1 MSASMTA
8 GGAVQLNE
16 LDTVLTEVTDA
27 LFELQ
32 RPDGSWEGRLSA
44 SPGSTADVL
53 IAMHLADPAGCADL
67 IQRGLRF
74 LMQTQGADGGWGDDV
89 DTPST
94 LNGTALSVA
103 ALALIAPDDAAEH
116 IRRGWARVEEFGG
129 PDAIRDVEQC
139 SLTVL
144 VHFYLVLAGLMSD
157 EGLLR
162 CPIELALLP
171 APVRRKLTFA
181 MPTALSWGLMCAEL
195 MPGGA
200 IRSALNR
207 VATPPA
213 IEYLD
218 GLVGFEGPDGG
229 FVESPMMSANVCIG
243 LTLAGKRQD
252 IVQHCLRYF
261 RATIKPEGAWAV
273 TRDLEVDATN
283 FISAGMQQAGLADDA
298 RVTKA
303 VDWIRSAQRDED
315 FIWTG
320 APPGGWGWA
329 LPSGWP
335 NAGNTADAVIA
346 LSGAGERADEGDSGS
361 PIRRGVEWLLR
372 QQNYDGGWS
381 CFAHVGRIASLDPSF
396 AMVGKARSPKV
407 LYGPCA
413 VMSAEAVSALALSGA
428 CGPADA
434 PLVKAYSWFAEAQR
448 ADGAILNKW
457 YMGRVT
463 GTGSVLRA
471 LGDARLGESLVA
483 RRCVSWLRLNQNEDG
498 GWGDALGRG
507 HSTVEETAMAM
518 LGLCAVGADP
528 ASPVTARGARWL
540 IEHRGADGL
549 WQPSLLGVYFLEL
562 LYRHDHTAN
571 GYALQAVAR
580 YRELA
585 RTGGRMAPRYTTPHW
600 VKDR

>member
-1 MSASMTA
+1 MSLDPILPPA
-8 GGAVQLNE
+8 E
-16 LDTVLTEVTDA
+16 LDRALARTADA
-27 LFELQ
+27 LFALQ
-32 RPDGSWEGRLSA
+32 RSDGSWEGRLSA
-44 SPGSTADVL
+44 SPGSTADVV
-53 IAMHLADPAGCADL
+53 IAMHLADPEGCRDL
-67 IQRGLRF
+67 IRRGLDF
-74 LMQTQGADGGWGDDV
+74 LLANQGPDGGWGDDV
-89 DTPST
+89 DTEPT

-103 ALALIAPDDAAEH
+103 ALALVIPDEAAGQ

-129 PDAIRDVEQC
+129 TAAIRDVEQC

-171 APVRRKLTFA
+171 APLRRKLTFA

-195 MPGGA
+195 MPGG
-200 IRSALNR
+200 RVRTALNKA
-207 VATPPA
+207 ATPKA
-213 IEYLD
+213 IEYLE
-218 GLVGFEGPDGG
+218 GLVGFEGPEGG

-243 LTLAGKRQD
+243 LTIAKQRPD
-252 IVQHCLRYF
+252 IVRHCLDYF
-261 RATIKPEGAWAV
+261 RATIKPEGGWAV

-283 FISAGMQQAGLADDA
+283 FITTGLQHAGLGDDA

-303 VDWIRSAQRDED
+303 VGWIRSAQRDED

-320 APPGGWGWA
+320 APPGGWGWG

-335 NAGNTADAVIA
+335 NSGNTGDAVIA
-346 LSGAGERADEGDSGS
+346 LSGDGADVRD
-361 PIRRGVEWLLR
+361 PQVRRGTEWLLR
-372 QQNYDGGWS
+372 QQNYDGSWS
-381 CFAHVGRIASLDPSF
+381 CFAQVGRIASMDPSF

-413 VMSAEAVSALALSGA
+413 VMSAEAFSALALSGR
-428 CGPADA
+428 CRPDDE
-434 PLVKAYSWFAEAQR
+434 PLRNAYAWFAKVQR
-448 ADGAILNKW
+448 ADGAIENKW
-457 YMGRVT
+457 YVGQVC

-471 LGDARLGESLVA
+471 LGDAGLGSSAVA

-507 HSTVEETAMAM
+507 HSTVEETAMAL
-518 LGLCAVGADP
+518 LGLCASG
-528 ASPVTARGARWL
+528 VTPTAPMAARGARWL
-540 IEHRGADGL
+540 VDHRDADGL

-571 GYALQAVAR
+571 GYALQALAR
-580 YRELA
+580 YREALRDDTA
-585 RTGGRMAPRYTTPHW
+585 TAPGTFDQPRWAVPH
-600 VKDR
+600 VRR

>member
-1 MSASMTA
+1 MTDS
-8 GGAVQLNE
+8 GAPRLSE
-16 LDTVLTEVTDA
+16 LDSTLAAVTSA

-32 RPDGSWEGRLSA
+32 RSDGSWQGRLSP

-53 IAMHLADPAGCADL
+53 IAMHLADPDGCADL
-67 IQRGLRF
+67 IQRGLQF
-74 LMQTQGADGGWGDDV
+74 LMQTQGDDGGWGDDV

-103 ALALIAPDDAAEH
+103 ALALIAPDQAAEQ
-116 IRRGWARVEEFGG
+116 IRRAWARVEEFGG
-129 PDAIRDVEQC
+129 PAAVRDVEQC

-162 CPIELALLP
+162 CPAELALLP
-171 APVRRKLTFA
+171 AAVRRKLTFA

-195 MPGGA
+195 MPGGT

-207 VATPPA
+207 AATPPA

-243 LTLAGKRQD
+243 MTMAKQRLD
-252 IVQHCLRYF
+252 IARHCLRYF
-261 RATIKPEGAWAV
+261 RATIKPEGAWSV

-283 FISAGMQQAGLADDA
+283 FITVGMRHAGLGDDA

-303 VDWIRSAQRDED
+303 VDWIRGAQRDED

-335 NAGNTADAVIA
+335 NTGNTADAVIA
-346 LSGAGERADEGDSGS
+346 LSGAGDGISDS
-361 PIRRGVEWLLR
+361 RTLRGAEWLLR
-372 QQNYDGGWS
+372 QQNYDGSWS
-381 CFAHVGRIASLDPSF
+381 CFARVGRIATLDPSF

-413 VMSAEAVSALALSGA
+413 VMSAEAVSALALSGM
-428 CGPADA
+428 CGPKDK
-434 PLVKAYSWFAEAQR
+434 PLARAYSWFRRVQH
-448 ADGAILNKW
+448 ADGSLLNKW
-457 YMGRVT
+457 YLGRVT

-471 LGDARLGESLVA
+471 LGDADLGNSEVA

-518 LGLCAVGADP
+518 LGLCAVGVDP
-528 ASPVTARGARWL
+528 ASPVPARGARWL
-540 IEHRGADGL
+540 IDHRGSDGL
-549 WQPSLLGVYFLEL
+549 WQASLLGVYFLEL

-580 YRELA
+580 YRELV
-585 RTGGRMAPRYTTPHW
+585 RTGGRMTARYATPDW

>member
-1 MSASMTA
+1 MMTDS
-8 GGAVQLNE
+8 GAVQLKE
-16 LDTVLTEVTDA
+16 LDTALAEVTSA
-27 LFELQ
+27 LFQ
-32 RPDGSWEGRLSA
+32 RQRSDGSWEGRLSA

-53 IAMHLADPAGCADL
+53 IAMHLADPVGCADL

-74 LMQTQGADGGWGDDV
+74 LMEEQGDDGGWGDDV

-116 IRRGWARVEEFGG
+116 ICRGWARVEQFGG
-129 PDAIRDVEQC
+129 PAAIRDVEQC

-144 VHFYLVLAGLMSD
+144 VHFYLVLAGVMSD
-157 EGLLR
+157 DGLLR
-162 CPIELALLP
+162 CPVELALFP
-171 APVRRKLTFA
+171 APIRRKLTFA

-200 IRSALNR
+200 IRSAVNR
-207 VATPPA
+207 AATPPA

-229 FVESPMMSANVCIG
+229 FVESPMMTANVCIG
-243 LTLAGKRQD
+243 LTLAKQRQD
-252 IVQHCLRYF
+252 IVRHCLRYF

-283 FISAGMQQAGLADDA
+283 FITVGMQHAGLGDDA
-298 RVTKA
+298 RVAKA
-303 VDWIRSAQRDED
+303 VDWIRGAQRDED

-335 NAGNTADAVIA
+335 NTGNTADAVIA
-346 LSGAGERADEGDSGS
+346 VSGTGDRGS
-361 PIRRGVEWLLR
+361 DGRVSRGAEWLLR
-372 QQNYDGGWS
+372 QQNYDGSWS
-381 CFAHVGRIASLDPSF
+381 CFAHVGRIATLDPSF
-396 AMVGKARSPKV
+396 VMVGKARSPKV

-413 VMSAEAVSALALSGA
+413 VMSAEAVSALALSGT
-428 CGPADA
+428 CGPAGR
-434 PLVKAYSWFAEAQR
+434 PLARAYSWFHKVQQ

-457 YMGRVT
+457 YLGRVA

-471 LGDARLGESLVA
+471 LGDAHLGESQVA
-483 RRCVSWLRLNQNEDG
+483 RRCVSWLRLNQNKDG
-498 GWGDALGRG
+498 GWGDALGLG

-518 LGLCAVGADP
+518 LGLCAVGVDP
-528 ASPVTARGARWL
+528 ASPVSARGARWL
-540 IEHRGADGL
+540 IDHRGADSL

-580 YRELA
+580 YRELTD
-585 RTGGRMAPRYTTPHW
+585 TGGRTTARYATPNW